1 MRFRL
6 NASCSSGLFLLAV
19 LAACGRSEPRQTH
32 VRGTPVL
39 RAIYRDG
46 THHLLVALADGSR
59 GLPPG
64 DCAAPLL
71 IDDATGGAQQISRS
85 NAADWMKR
93 MQLSGAIH
101 GTCP

>member
-1 MRFRL
+1 MRI
-6 NASCSSGLFLLAV
+6 SGLCLLV
-19 LAACGRSEPRQTH
+19 MLAGCGHSAPRQIH
-32 VRGTPVL
+32 ARGTPVL

-46 THHLLVALADGSR
+46 THHLLVALADGPH

-71 IDDATGGAQQISRS
+71 IDDASDGVRQITH
-85 NAADWMKR
+85 AEAVDWMKR
-93 MQLSGAIH
+93 MQLSGAVR